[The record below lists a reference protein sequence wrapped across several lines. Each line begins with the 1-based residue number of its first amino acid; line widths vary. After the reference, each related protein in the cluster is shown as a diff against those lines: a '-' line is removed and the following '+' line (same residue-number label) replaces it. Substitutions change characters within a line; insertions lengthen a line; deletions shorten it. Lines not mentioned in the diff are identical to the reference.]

1 MAKIGVVLINIGSPD
16 SPTPMNVGR
25 YLREFLMDGRVID
38 LPYLFRAILV
48 KLIIVPLRKYKSA
61 KAYKKIW
68 REKTSPLLTISEK
81 VCSDLS
87 QSLGDQFVVKVGMRY
102 GRPNLKSAIHALNS
116 VPDLQKIILAPL
128 YPQYSAAATASSLAE
143 AYKIMRG
150 QWDLLPI
157 SVLAPFY
164 AEPGFIKA
172 FAKQISATLNEQSFD
187 YLLFSYHG
195 LPEAQIKKSDNKL
208 SSCLSSS
215 SCCDQEDVKPKC
227 YRAQCYATTRLLA
240 RELNLKNEFYSTS
253 FQSRLGGQEWIK
265 PYTDK
270 VLVELRDKGIKN
282 IAIACP
288 AFVADC
294 LETLEEIAMAAK
306 SQWQSLGGENL
317 RLVPSLNSEPLWIEQ
332 LAQLIKKTT

>member
-16 SPTPMNVGR
+16 SPDPRDVGT
-25 YLREFLMDGRVID
+25 YLREFLMDGRVVD
-38 LPYLFRAILV
+38 LPYLFRSILV
-48 KLIIVPLRKYKSA
+48 KLFIVPLRKFKSA

-81 VCSDLS
+81 VRTDLS
-87 QSLGDQFVVKVGMRY
+87 QILGDQFVVKVGMRY
-102 GRPNLKSAIHALNS
+102 GRPNLRNALHALNS

-128 YPQYSAAATASSLAE
+128 YPQYSAAATASSIAE
-143 AYKIMRG
+143 AYKIMRE
-150 QWDLLPI
+150 QWDLLPL

-172 FAKQISATLNEQSFD
+172 FAKQISTTLSEQSFD

-195 LPEAQIKKSDNKL
+195 LPEAQIKKSDTKI
-208 SSCLSSS
+208 SSCLSSLC
-215 SCCDQEDVKPKC
+215 CCDQEAVKPKC

-253 FQSRLGGQEWIK
+253 FQSRLGGLEWIK

-282 IAIACP
+282 IAVVCP

-317 RLVPSLNSEPLWIEQ
+317 RLVPSLNSEPLWIEH
-332 LAQLIKKTT
+332 LAQLINKTN